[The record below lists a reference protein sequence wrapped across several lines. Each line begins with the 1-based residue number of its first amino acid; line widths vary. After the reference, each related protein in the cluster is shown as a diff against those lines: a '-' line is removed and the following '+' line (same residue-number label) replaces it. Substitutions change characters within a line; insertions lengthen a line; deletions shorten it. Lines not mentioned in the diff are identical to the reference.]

1 MDRDAADPRLTG
13 EYVRRLGSDD
23 SSDNAS
29 DGVANDATDAGDVTL
44 VGVVHN
50 HPASKHRIRAVLDEV
65 DPAVLGLELPPVAV
79 PLYDFDADDWR
90 TPPRFGGEMST
101 AIQAAATDRV
111 VGIDGPDP
119 GFVVRLVRNLLG
131 EDASLSTARSVL
143 SSLAGVTKRAVG
155 CRLAAAVARTI
166 GVRFDVS
173 DPAAHDC
180 SWADPPAAQARDER
194 AQVER
199 ARTIAETFEQP
210 ATARVRDRTRDQH
223 MASRLSDL
231 RQEGDVVAV
240 VGIAHLDPVCER
252 L

>member
-23 SSDNAS
+23 SSDDAS
-29 DGVANDATDAGDVTL
+29 DGVADDATDAGDVTL

-50 HPASKHRIRAVLDEV
+50 HPASKHRIR
-65 DPAVLGLELPPVAV
+65 AVLGLELPPVAV

-131 EDASLSTARSVL
+131 EGASLSTARSVL

-223 MASRLSDL
+223 MASRLSAL
-231 RQEGDVVAV
+231 QQEGDVVAV